1 MKNFIPILVPVVLI
15 PMNSNVLY
23 NTGIQHQ
30 SDDDTISTGAA
41 AQAKTSGTFTFEGI
55 WNCIHLLYYG
65 DADYDPKGTINEDPI
80 AVNIT
85 ARFDSNRELTHRTS
99 STATELTLNG
109 NGTVTGTFEV
119 EGTLTAN
126 SLNID
131 GLGVAEMN
139 AGTNIVLPAIT
150 L

>member
-1 MKNFIPILVPVVLI
+1 MAMQIMI
-15 PMNSNVLY
+15 
-23 NTGIQHQ
+23 
-30 SDDDTISTGAA
+30 
-41 AQAKTSGTFTFEGI
+41 
-55 WNCIHLLYYG
+55 
-65 DADYDPKGTINEDPI
+65 PKGTINVEDPI

-85 ARFDSNRELTHRTS
+85 ASDLTVTGAS
-99 STATELTLNG
+99 TVQAPTATELTLNG

-139 AGTNIVLPAIT
+139 AGTNIVLSAGNAIEFKIDPCYKRHYW
-150 L
+150 LRW

>member
-1 MKNFIPILVPVVLI
+1 MILYL
-15 PMNSNVLY
+15 
-23 NTGIQHQ
+23 
-30 SDDDTISTGAA
+30 TGAA
-41 AQAKTSGTFTFEGI
+41 AQAKTSGTFTFEVSGTA
-55 WNCIHLLYYG
+55 IHLLYYG
-65 DADYDPKGTINEDPI
+65 DADYDPKGTINVEDPI

-85 ARFDSNRELTHRTS
+85 ASRFDSNRSTPTVQAP
-99 STATELTLNG
+99 TATELTLNG

-139 AGTNIVLPAIT
+139 AGTNIVLSRWQRYRI
-150 L
+150 